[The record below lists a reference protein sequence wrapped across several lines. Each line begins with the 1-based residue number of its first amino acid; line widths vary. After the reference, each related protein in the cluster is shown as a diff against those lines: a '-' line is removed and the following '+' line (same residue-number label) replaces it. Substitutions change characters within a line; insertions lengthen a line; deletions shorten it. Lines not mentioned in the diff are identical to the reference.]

1 MAQTVCPKC
10 GSTNVG
16 TSTAHKL
23 KKGATYAADFA
34 LGYLFGD
41 AAVNVMSE
49 TGGVS
54 DNVSI
59 KKEFQCRNCGYIW
72 KDDGVDRV
80 PDEVLIRQMTQ
91 LHTQYKSQAQSALI
105 WGVVSAIVTVFC
117 AGYCFINDF
126 TSKAMENNWLWGD
139 IEVTHYNWTWLLLC
153 IVGICT
159 FINTNSKIKTYT
171 STNKIAQEIGNMT
184 VTDFRYSNYRR

>member
-105 WGVVSAIVTVFC
+105 WGYGEQLA
-117 AGYCFINDF
+117 
-126 TSKAMENNWLWGD
+126 
-139 IEVTHYNWTWLLLC
+139 
-153 IVGICT
+153 VG
-159 FINTNSKIKTYT
+159 
-171 STNKIAQEIGNMT
+171 
-184 VTDFRYSNYRR
+184 RY

>member
-171 STNKIAQEIGNMT
+171 SANKIAQEIGNMT

>member
-1 MAQTVCPKC
+1 MTQTACPKC

-34 LGYLFGD
+34 LGYLFGE
-41 AAVNVMSE
+41 AAVNVMAE

-80 PDEVLIRQMTQ
+80 PDVVLIRQMTQ

-105 WGVVSAIVTVFC
+105 WGIVSAVVTVFC

-126 TSKAMENNWLWGD
+126 TSKAMENNWLWGN
-139 IEVTHYNWTWLLLC
+139 IEVTHYNWTWLLFC

-159 FINTNSKIKTYT
+159 LINTYSKIKAYNAA
-171 STNKIAQEIGNMT
+171 NKIAQEIGKMT
-184 VTDFRYSNYRR
+184 VSDFRYSSYRQ

>member
-1 MAQTVCPKC
+1 MTQTVCPKC

-34 LGYLFGD
+34 LGFLFGET
-41 AAVNVMSE
+41 AVDVMSE

-105 WGVVSAIVTVFC
+105 WGIVSAVVTVFC
-117 AGYCFINDF
+117 VGYCFINDF
-126 TSKAMENNWLWGD
+126 TSKAMENNWLWGN
-139 IEVTHYNWTWLLLC
+139 IEVTHYNWTWLLFC

-159 FINTNSKIKTYT
+159 LFNTSSKFKTYNAA
-171 STNKIAQEIGNMT
+171 NKIAEEIGGMT
-184 VTDFRYSNYRR
+184 VTDFRYSSYRH

>member
-91 LHTQYKSQAQSALI
+91 LHSIQITGS
-105 WGVVSAIVTVFC
+105 VSSNL
-117 AGYCFINDF
+117 GGCFSYRHSI
-126 TSKAMENNWLWGD
+126 LCR
-139 IEVTHYNWTWLLLC
+139 LL
-153 IVGICT
+153 
-159 FINTNSKIKTYT
+159 FH
-171 STNKIAQEIGNMT
+171 Q
-184 VTDFRYSNYRR
+184 

>member
-105 WGVVSAIVTVFC
+105 WGIVSAIVTVFC

-126 TSKAMENNWLWGD
+126 TSRAMENNWLWGD

-171 STNKIAQEIGNMT
+171 SANKIAQEIGNMT

>member
-105 WGVVSAIVTVFC
+105 WGIVSAIVTVFC

-171 STNKIAQEIGNMT
+171 SANKIAQEIGNMT